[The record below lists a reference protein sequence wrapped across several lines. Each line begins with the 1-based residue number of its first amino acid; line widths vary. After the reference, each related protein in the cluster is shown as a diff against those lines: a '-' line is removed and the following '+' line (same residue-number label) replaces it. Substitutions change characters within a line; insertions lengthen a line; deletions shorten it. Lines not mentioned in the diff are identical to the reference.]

1 LCYTQHALQAL
12 YRKYASYSKYA
23 AGEHV
28 AELHNRTCKTEH
40 ANLMLFEVSQRHA
53 HKCSIC
59 DGSIVQEHHV
69 KFEKYKMQDA
79 LIQEEEEGQRM
90 DKNKAAAKAASER
103 EKKQRKKVSHAV
115 MITAAS

>member
-1 LCYTQHALQAL
+1 MPHQGK
-12 YRKYASYSKYA
+12 YRGCLWFY
-23 AGEHV
+23 
-28 AELHNRTCKTEH
+28 
-40 ANLMLFEVSQRHA
+40 ML
-53 HKCSIC
+53 
-59 DGSIVQEHHV
+59 GLLVQEHHV